1 MQNRKTFLSLAVL
14 ASVGVLAAVPAMAQ
28 DPAPPLTCST
38 GTGWSITTTGPTY
51 GPCNGSTCTTITYN
65 VSGSGT
71 PDHVA
76 TFVRAE
82 AGPVAATGSFT
93 QTTPCGGDSVIGVGA
108 GAVCHERIARFN
120 NQSSKATTFTLTV
133 NGRRKPLTTSVVV
146 KKGNSQGAC
155 RIVGFGLLDT
165 TGGDA
170 CVSSCG
176 NFNPAQTVTK
186 QETFKF
192 KGCEVRFSF
201 DTNTGQV
208 TLFELVGNTAGT
220 CFINDPQGGLVAE
233 DLVIQGPANSGL
245 QGANTFVRFG
255 DAWVSSGDDSC
266 TTRIVGGR
274 YYTVCQ

>member
-14 ASVGVLAAVPAMAQ
+14 ASAGLLVAPALAQ
-28 DPAPPLTCST
+28 DPAPSLSCST

-93 QTTPCGGDSVIGVGA
+93 QTAPCGGDSVIGVAA

-120 NQSSKATTFTLTV
+120 NQATKATTFTLTV

-146 KKGNSQGAC
+146 KKGSNQGAC
-155 RIVGFGLLDT
+155 PIVGFGLLDT

-176 NFNPAQTVTK
+176 NFSPNQSVRK
-186 QETFKF
+186 VETFKF
-192 KGCEVRFSF
+192 KNCEVTFEF
-201 DTNTGQV
+201 DLTTGQV
-208 TLFELVGNTAGT
+208 EAFNAVAIMGSGATCSRLEGSVDELFVG
-220 CFINDPQGGLVAE
+220 GGIITGLNEEVTFG
-233 DLVIQGPANSGL
+233 DGWINSG
-245 QGANTFVRFG
+245 QN
-255 DAWVSSGDDSC
+255 SC
-266 TTRIVGGR
+266 TTRLVGGR

>member
-14 ASVGVLAAVPAMAQ
+14 ASAGLLAAAPAMAQ

-38 GTGWSITTTGPTY
+38 GTGWSITTTGPVY

-82 AGPVAATGSFT
+82 AGVLSTTPSASLT
-93 QTTPCGGDSVIGVGA
+93 QTTPCGGDSVIGVAA
-108 GAVCHERIARFN
+108 GAVCHERIGRFN
-120 NQSSKATTFTLTV
+120 NQSTKANSFTLTV
-133 NGRRKPLTTSVVV
+133 NGRRKPLATSVVV
-146 KKGNSQGAC
+146 RKGNIQGAC
-155 RIVGFGLLDT
+155 RIAGFGLLDT

-176 NFNPAQTVTK
+176 NFSPNQSVRK
-186 QETFKF
+186 VETFKF
-192 KGCEVRFSF
+192 KNCEVTFEF
-201 DTNTGQV
+201 DLNTGQV
-208 TLFELVGNTAGT
+208 LAFDAQPVATGTSCNKLEGSVSDLFVAGGIIT
-220 CFINDPQGGLVAE
+220 GTDEEVTFGDGWI
-233 DLVIQGPANSGL
+233 NSG
-245 QGANTFVRFG
+245 QN
-255 DAWVSSGDDSC
+255 SC
-266 TTRIVGGR
+266 TTRLVGGR